1 MTKLIAEIGI
11 NHNGSYK
18 IANKI
23 CDFLCKIDAW
33 GIKFQYRNINNYLK
47 QRKSDEIGKEILD
60 EEILKNFLSPKKI
73 ISLSKKKS
81 QTSMILNLIEN

>member
-1 MTKLIAEIGI
+1 M
-11 NHNGSYK
+11 
-18 IANKI
+18 
-23 CDFLCKIDAW
+23 W

-73 ISLSKKKS
+73 ISLSKKIRKQGVKVGIS
-81 QTSMILNLIEN
+81 FFTSKDVNDFKGFLILQNTLSCM

>member
-33 GIKFQYRNINNYLK
+33 VLSFNI
-47 QRKSDEIGKEILD
+47 EIL
-60 EEILKNFLSPKKI
+60 I
-73 ISLSKKKS
+73 I
-81 QTSMILNLIEN
+81 ILNKENQTRLARKY